1 MHALVRFYRE
11 QILRV
16 HSDKKVPMVLVGN
29 KSDLAAQKK
38 AVSQA
43 EAENFANECG
53 GVYIEVSAK
62 KNIKIRGPAGP
73 FETLVRLVMNKQ
85 PAKGG
90 GGKLV

>member
-1 MHALVRFYRE
+1 
-11 QILRV
+11 
-16 HSDKKVPMVLVGN
+16 MVLVGN

-73 FETLVRLVMNKQ
+73 FETLVRLIMNKQ
-85 PAKGG
+85 PTKGG
-90 GGKLV
+90 GGKLVYYGRSQSYEYCTGD